1 MSSEERKEIF
11 YDETLQE
18 SKGYLRPRLCERDG
32 QDTCVYREQPESY
45 VHWYRRVCEWLDSA
59 GILHERDKPD
69 PGQWSGTSR
78 LQQRRIISD
87 SQRHLSR
94 QGLWRNL
101 QLFIFSSR
109 IRPKGGAEYY
119 KGENQNGVSG
129 LPACIDIYRA
139 GLSVRCFGRVE
150 VCTRQERGRELDDRP
165 RRRERSALY
174 FSRPDDI
181 RRISGKLRICGAES
195 ETAGDARKTVRLMEE
210 TPNLLIKEKIKME
223 NKTLLNETLESGMES
238 LKTMKPGS
246 EEYVAAVNSLA
257 KLHEMQMNE
266 TAEENSK
273 TAKED
278 EMQLKWH
285 QVEADVQK
293 ADSDRRIEILKTVGG
308 IAGTLIMG
316 GLFVWNQ
323 VNGWF
328 NEEEGHIPLSPT
340 FKDGSRTLMQNIFRK

>member
-1 MSSEERKEIF
+1 M
-11 YDETLQE
+11 E
-18 SKGYLRPRLCERDG
+18 S
-32 QDTCVYREQPESY
+32 
-45 VHWYRRVCEWLDSA
+45 
-59 GILHERDKPD
+59 
-69 PGQWSGTSR
+69 
-78 LQQRRIISD
+78 
-87 SQRHLSR
+87 
-94 QGLWRNL
+94 
-101 QLFIFSSR
+101 
-109 IRPKGGAEYY
+109 
-119 KGENQNGVSG
+119 
-129 LPACIDIYRA
+129 
-139 GLSVRCFGRVE
+139 
-150 VCTRQERGRELDDRP
+150 
-165 RRRERSALY
+165 
-174 FSRPDDI
+174 
-181 RRISGKLRICGAES
+181 
-195 ETAGDARKTVRLMEE
+195 
-210 TPNLLIKEKIKME
+210 
-223 NKTLLNETLESGMES
+223 KTLLNETLESGMES

-246 EEYVAAVNSLA
+246 EEYAAAVNSLA

>member
-1 MSSEERKEIF
+1 MVYLVYLLALIFIVLGFLFGVSVGWKCVHGKNSVGSIIIAPGDEE
-11 YDETLQE
+11 
-18 SKGYLRPRLCERDG
+18 
-32 QDTCVYREQPESY
+32 EQPLY
-45 VHWYRRVCEWLDSA
+45 FPR
-59 GILHERDKPD
+59 PD
-69 PGQWSGTSR
+69 
-78 LQQRRIISD
+78 D
-87 SQRHLSR
+87 HH
-94 QGLWRNL
+94 
-101 QLFIFSSR
+101 
-109 IRPKGGAEYY
+109 
-119 KGENQNGVSG
+119 GVSG
-129 LPACIDIYRA
+129 GMRVHCTE
-139 GLSVRCFGRVE
+139 GQKGR
-150 VCTRQERGRELDDRP
+150 
-165 RRRERSALY
+165 S
-174 FSRPDDI
+174 
-181 RRISGKLRICGAES
+181 
-195 ETAGDARKTVRLMEE
+195 ARKTARLTEE

-246 EEYVAAVNSLA
+246 EEYATAVNSLA

-278 EMQLKWH
+278 ELQLKWH
-285 QVEADVQK
+285 QTEADVQK

>member
-1 MSSEERKEIF
+1 MVYLVYLLALIFIVLGFLFGVSVGWKCVHGRNAVGNLMIAPGDENEQPYIFLDLTTSIEYLESSEYVVLKVKPL
-11 YDETLQE
+11 ET
-18 SKGYLRPRLCERDG
+18 
-32 QDTCVYREQPESY
+32 RE
-45 VHWYRRVCEWLDSA
+45 
-59 GILHERDKPD
+59 KP
-69 PGQWSGTSR
+69 
-78 LQQRRIISD
+78 
-87 SQRHLSR
+87 
-94 QGLWRNL
+94 
-101 QLFIFSSR
+101 
-109 IRPKGGAEYY
+109 
-119 KGENQNGVSG
+119 
-129 LPACIDIYRA
+129 
-139 GLSVRCFGRVE
+139 
-150 VCTRQERGRELDDRP
+150 
-165 RRRERSALY
+165 
-174 FSRPDDI
+174 
-181 RRISGKLRICGAES
+181 
-195 ETAGDARKTVRLMEE
+195 VRLTEE

-246 EEYVAAVNSLA
+246 EEYAAAVNSLA

-278 EMQLKWH
+278 ELQLKWH
-285 QVEADVQK
+285 QAEADVQK

-340 FKDGSRTLMQNIFRK
+340 FKEGSRTLMQNIFRK

>member
-1 MSSEERKEIF
+1 
-11 YDETLQE
+11 
-18 SKGYLRPRLCERDG
+18 
-32 QDTCVYREQPESY
+32 
-45 VHWYRRVCEWLDSA
+45 
-59 GILHERDKPD
+59 
-69 PGQWSGTSR
+69 
-78 LQQRRIISD
+78 
-87 SQRHLSR
+87 
-94 QGLWRNL
+94 
-101 QLFIFSSR
+101 
-109 IRPKGGAEYY
+109 
-119 KGENQNGVSG
+119 
-129 LPACIDIYRA
+129 
-139 GLSVRCFGRVE
+139 
-150 VCTRQERGRELDDRP
+150 
-165 RRRERSALY
+165 
-174 FSRPDDI
+174 
-181 RRISGKLRICGAES
+181 
-195 ETAGDARKTVRLMEE
+195 MEE

-278 EMQLKWH
+278 ELQLKWH
-285 QVEADVQK
+285 QAEADVQK
-293 ADSDRRIEILKTVGG
+293 ADSDRRVEILKTVGG

-316 GLFVWNQ
+316 SLFVWNQ

>member
-1 MSSEERKEIF
+1 
-11 YDETLQE
+11 
-18 SKGYLRPRLCERDG
+18 
-32 QDTCVYREQPESY
+32 
-45 VHWYRRVCEWLDSA
+45 
-59 GILHERDKPD
+59 
-69 PGQWSGTSR
+69 
-78 LQQRRIISD
+78 
-87 SQRHLSR
+87 
-94 QGLWRNL
+94 
-101 QLFIFSSR
+101 
-109 IRPKGGAEYY
+109 
-119 KGENQNGVSG
+119 
-129 LPACIDIYRA
+129 
-139 GLSVRCFGRVE
+139 
-150 VCTRQERGRELDDRP
+150 
-165 RRRERSALY
+165 
-174 FSRPDDI
+174 
-181 RRISGKLRICGAES
+181 
-195 ETAGDARKTVRLMEE
+195 
-210 TPNLLIKEKIKME
+210 ME

-246 EEYVAAVNSLA
+246 EEYATAVNSLA

-278 EMQLKWH
+278 ELQLKWH
-285 QVEADVQK
+285 QTE